1 MPPLLSLIQLYASI
15 NHLKETSSD
24 HSSAPSISS
33 LSEDNAQNFALEI
46 LINCTHVLYQLS
58 KAGILSQKEVIDE
71 GVLESLLV
79 LAAFDISLLKLASS
93 GKQDGQTT
101 DRINII
107 QSLAAKA
114 ISAIS
119 SQVSFQ
125 SSIIEVVQASGRLPC
140 LLRSSN
146 NEVRKYLAKAIAY
159 LSLRNGI

>member
-1 MPPLLSLIQLYASI
+1 M
-15 NHLKETSSD
+15 
-24 HSSAPSISS
+24 
-33 LSEDNAQNFALEI
+33 
-46 LINCTHVLYQLS
+46 
-58 KAGILSQKEVIDE
+58 
-71 GVLESLLV
+71 
-79 LAAFDISLLKLASS
+79 LAAFDISLLKLATS

-125 SSIIEVVQASGRLPC
+125 SSIIEVVQASGKLPC

-146 NEVRKYLAKAIAY
+146 NEVRKYLAKAVAY